1 MFKRGLVSEYSSLL
15 SFGFRVLD
23 LLLIFGGGYLAYYAR
38 FGNIRL
44 PGNYELVLTIGTL
57 ISVLLLP
64 RFNLYQS
71 WRGKGLIQ
79 QLWMTTLAW
88 GTVVLILVAL
98 GFGTKTGEDYSRIW
112 VGIWVAIAW
121 GLLIGSRVLVRLVF
135 NAFRRQG
142 WNHRHIVIVGA
153 GVLGRNV
160 AEQIQ
165 EAEWVGY
172 DLVAYWDDNPAVQG
186 GRFHDVPVLS
196 PEQGVKLVAS
206 GKESVDEIWL
216 ALPLRAEDRMREI
229 LTMLRH
235 CTLKIRLVPDIFG
248 FQLLNY
254 SMSEIAGIPVLD
266 INASPMEG
274 VNRLIKAVEDRVLAL
289 VILVLIS
296 PLVLVIAIMVKLSS
310 PGPVLFKQ
318 KRHGWDG
325 KPINV
330 YKFRTMVVHEDVEGQ
345 VTQASKND
353 KRITR
358 IGAFLRHTS
367 LDELPQFYNVL
378 QGRMSIV
385 GPRPHAM
392 AHNELYKDQV
402 EAYMQRHRVKPGITG
417 WAQINGWRGETDT
430 LDKMQ
435 RRVEYDL
442 YYIENWSLWLDLKII
457 FLTIFKGFVHKNA
470 Y

>member
-1 MFKRGLVSEYSSLL
+1 MFKRGLVREFSSLL
-15 SFGFRVLD
+15 SFGLRIVD
-23 LLLIFGGGYLAYYAR
+23 LLLVFGGGYLAYYVR

-44 PGNYELVLTIGTL
+44 PDNYELVLTIGVL

-64 RFNLYQS
+64 MFKLYQS
-71 WRGKGLIQ
+71 WRGRGLIQ
-79 QLWMTTLAW
+79 QLWMTSLAW
-88 GTVVLILVAL
+88 GSVVLILVVLA
-98 GFGTKTGEDYSRIW
+98 FGSKTGGEYSRIW
-112 VGIWVAIAW
+112 AGTWMLMVW
-121 GLLIGSRVLVRLVF
+121 GLLIASRILTRLGF
-135 NAFRRQG
+135 NFFRKQG
-142 WNHRHIVIVGA
+142 WNHRRIVIIGA
-153 GVLGRNV
+153 GDLGRNV
-160 AEQIQ
+160 AMQIR

-172 DLVAYWDDNPAVQG
+172 DLMAYWDDNTAL
-186 GRFHDVPVLS
+186 HDTRIQEVAVLS
-196 PEQGVKLVAS
+196 VEEGVGLLES
-206 GKESVDEIWL
+206 GAEKVDEIWL
-216 ALPLRAEDRMREI
+216 TLPLRAEDRMREI
-229 LTMLRH
+229 LSLLRH

-248 FQLLNY
+248 FRLLNH
-254 SMSEIAGIPVLD
+254 SMTEVAGIPLLD

-274 VNRLIKAVEDRVLAL
+274 VNRLIKAVEDRLL
-289 VILVLIS
+289 TLIILVLIS
-296 PLVLVIAIMVKLSS
+296 PILLIIAVAVKSSS

-330 YKFRTMVVHEDVEGQ
+330 YKFRTMVVHQEAEGA

-353 KRITR
+353 YRITPL
-358 IGAFLRHTS
+358 GAFLRRTS

-392 AHNELYKDQV
+392 AHNELYKEQV

-430 LDKMQ
+430 LEKME

-442 YYIENWSLWLDLKII
+442 YYIENWSLWFDLKII